1 MNKRGTIKLKQL
13 KILLDIKNDEKCYID
28 LSWLLHVPCTF
39 LCSYYFQAP
48 ATQASQSQIYEK

>member
-1 MNKRGTIKLKQL
+1 MMK
-13 KILLDIKNDEKCYID
+13 KCDKWQED
-28 LSWLLHVPCTF
+28 LSWPWLLHVPRTF

>member
-1 MNKRGTIKLKQL
+1 MMKTFYKWRR
-13 KILLDIKNDEKCYID
+13 D
-28 LSWLLHVPCTF
+28 LSWLLSVPRTF

>member
-1 MNKRGTIKLKQL
+1 MMKKRYKWQG
-13 KILLDIKNDEKCYID
+13 D
-28 LSWLLHVPCTF
+28 LSWLLRVPHTF